1 MIGFDWSEEKAEQNY
16 VKHSVSFE
24 DAIKVFDDPNAVFII
39 DERFDYNEE
48 RFAVIGSNGI
58 RILFVVH
65 TETLE
70 IIRIISARHATKGEM
85 DAYFKNTSL

>member
-1 MIGFDWSEEKAEQNY
+1 MIGIDWSKEKAEQNY
-16 VKHSVSFE
+16 AKHSVRFE
-24 DAIKVFDDPNAVFII
+24 DAIKVFDDPNALFII

-65 TETLE
+65 TENQDV
-70 IIRIISARHATKGEM
+70 IRIISARHATKGEM
-85 DAYFKNTSL
+85 DAYFKNTFL